1 MTRHLLAA
9 AIVISSLCAGVARAE
24 DGATSILVPAGTPV
38 KVHIVGSLSSKDAKE
53 DQTFPIAA
61 VEDVVV
67 NGMVVIP
74 KGAGGEGVVKKVD
87 GARGSGHS
95 GSLELVM
102 NFLHSADGGKI
113 ALSSSVQN
121 QSEEDRKGASSTA
134 TIIGVATFGIGGL
147 FGHNLARGREKTID
161 EKTIMNVFTDATVHV
176 QTSIK
181 APVSNTYDK

>member
-1 MTRHLLAA
+1 
-9 AIVISSLCAGVARAE
+9 
-24 DGATSILVPAGTPV
+24 
-38 KVHIVGSLSSKDAKE
+38 
-53 DQTFPIAA
+53 
-61 VEDVVV
+61 
-67 NGMVVIP
+67 
-74 KGAGGEGVVKKVD
+74 
-87 GARGSGHS
+87 
-95 GSLELVM
+95 M

-181 APVSNTYDK
+181 APISNTYDK